1 MFQFASRTPVKLWL
15 VLFSLGSLS
24 WITPLASQ
32 SRQADVQRDIDILE
46 TVLCQV
52 LGQGESSRFWGC
64 SCRGMYLEGFGII
77 FNVPYEH
84 SFGRARAPKVRALK
98 GAGNRNLAET
108 YYAAAGPEPAD
119 SSRAEE
125 RAQTIEKLKKDLNHF
140 FTSYAV
146 AVRGLA
152 PGEVMAVMVDWTD
165 ASPAF
170 WDTPS
175 PSIPA
180 HFYASVRQEQLAQLR
195 QAQNA
200 AGAIHYSE
208 KTADDELNRELDIF
222 ENILSKTLAGSDQ
235 APMPGKSIRSMYL
248 PGYGVVVMTS
258 LHEFS
263 ALAVAGLER
272 STGVLDMAAAAKTR
286 NESRSKRLPAIKDDV
301 LDVLARFGGSLRSL
315 KPAEALFIQAEMS
328 RGFGE
333 ESGKGFTCKAR
344 MADIAQVYSGS
355 LSADAFKAKVQIR
368 DF

>member
-1 MFQFASRTPVKLWL
+1 MFKVETRTPVKRWL
-15 VLFSLGSLS
+15 LLFSLSCLS
-24 WITPLASQ
+24 WITPLSSQ
-32 SRQADVQRDIDILE
+32 SRHSDLQRDIDILE

-52 LGQGESSRFWGC
+52 LGQGESSRFWGG

-84 SFGRARAPKVRALK
+84 SFSMARAPKTRAPK
-98 GAGNRNLAET
+98 GSGSRNLAET
-108 YYAAAGPEPAD
+108 YYAAAVAEPTD

-125 RAQTIEKLKKDLNHF
+125 RTQTIEKLKKDLYHF

-165 ASPAF
+165 ASSAF

-175 PSIPA
+175 PSTPA

-208 KTADDELNRELDIF
+208 KTAADELTRELDIF
-222 ENILSKTLAGSDQ
+222 ENILSNALAGADQ
-235 APMPGKSIRSMYL
+235 GPLPGKSIRSMYL

-272 STGVLDMAAAAKTR
+272 STGVLDVAAVAKTR
-286 NESRSKRLPAIKDDV
+286 NENRNKRLPAIKDDV
-301 LDVLARFGGSLRSL
+301 LDVLARFAGSLRSL
-315 KPAEALFIQAEMS
+315 KPEEILFIQAEIS

-333 ESGKGFTCKAR
+333 ESGKGFTCRAR
-344 MADIAQVYSGS
+344 MADIAQVYSGT
-355 LSADAFKAKVQIR
+355 LSADALKSKVQIR